1 MMKRRA
7 FNRGMT
13 AVGIAMVAM
22 AAHAQFVV
30 SGPGPFA
37 SVGDLGTP
45 ANGRLTAVG
54 NANAIYST
62 FSFTGRLTSRTALT
76 YASDA
81 HWNMLNA
88 TTGGWDVFFA
98 PFVEDTFTVLD
109 ANVSA
114 PGMFWVREGSEY
126 VFEAWEEFDDN
137 PGGADAE
144 WTNVEFRFSGSVAPI
159 LTLTVQ
165 LNDSLTFDT
174 FGSDFDTELALFSD
188 IGELI
193 ASNDDANGTL
203 QSRIQVGPLGLGTY
217 YLLASGFDAF
227 FQREVAVA
235 GDGEGALLVNFNGA
249 NIVDRFH
256 PEFSLSVVE
265 VQVVPEPA
273 TLAALGIGAL
283 ALMRRRRKS

>member
-1 MMKRRA
+1 MKRRA
-7 FNRGMT
+7 IFRGVSVLGA
-13 AVGIAMVAM
+13 AVVAM

-37 SVGDLGTP
+37 SVGDFGTP

-54 NANAIYST
+54 NADAIYST
-62 FSFTGRLTSRTALT
+62 FSFSGRLTSRTPLT

-81 HWNMLNA
+81 HWNMLNT

-98 PFVEDTFTVLD
+98 PFVEDEFTVLD

-114 PGMFWVREGSEY
+114 PGMFWVRAGNQYE
-126 VFEAWEEFDDN
+126 FEAWEEFDDN

-165 LNDSLTFDT
+165 LNEALAFDT

-193 ASNDDANGTL
+193 AANDDANGTL
-203 QSRIQVGPLGLGTY
+203 QSQIQVGPLGLGTY
-217 YLLASGFDAF
+217 YLLASGFDAI

-235 GDGEGALLVNFNGA
+235 GDGEGDLLVNLNGA

-256 PEFSLSVVE
+256 PEFSLSIVE

-273 TLAALGIGAL
+273 TLAVLGIGAL
-283 ALMRRRRKS
+283 AAMRRRRRS